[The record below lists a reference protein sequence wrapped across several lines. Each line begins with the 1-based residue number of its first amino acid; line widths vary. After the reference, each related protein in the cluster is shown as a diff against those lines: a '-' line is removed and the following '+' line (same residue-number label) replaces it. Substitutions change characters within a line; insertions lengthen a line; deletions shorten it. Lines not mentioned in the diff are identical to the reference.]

1 MQKEEDLRRELD
13 LCRSIISQILD
24 SATEGVIGLDPDG
37 NCLFVNRSSL
47 EMLGYADDSLF
58 IGNNLHDLIYCAKE
72 AAFPDSLHACRVME
86 KVSRCEQYHNSEEEL
101 ICSDGKLIRV
111 SYSAAPLLS
120 SDGAFIGAIVT
131 IVNTMEKR
139 SLEEQ
144 LRQAQKVEAVGTL
157 AGGVAH
163 DFNNILTAI
172 IGFGSLMEMKMAAD
186 DPMLKSL
193 QQILSAADRAADL
206 TRSLL
211 AFSKRQLTDIR
222 RIELNRIIKGFEKML
237 KRLLREDIELDISL
251 CEGETSVMA
260 DAGQVE
266 QVLINLAT
274 NSRDAMPKGG
284 AISVK
289 TERVIMDETTATANG
304 LSTSGTYV
312 ALIFTDSGTGMDENT
327 LSRIFDPQFTTK
339 KDSEGTGLG
348 LSVCYGIIRKHNGSI
363 LCESAEGR
371 GTCFTIYLPAAP
383 EASAR
388 NDVLSALG
396 HLRGTESI
404 LLAEDDLSVLGLSRS
419 TLEQFG
425 YKVVEAIDGNEAVRL
440 YLEQGNTIHLCILDV
455 IMPKKRGVEAFYE
468 IRQVNPNARVLF
480 ISGYSEDFLA
490 KQNLPPGVMLLKKP
504 LPPVRLLEAVRA
516 VLDKE

>member
-1 MQKEEDLRRELD
+1 MQRDEDLRRELD

-24 SATEGVIGLDPDG
+24 SAAEGVIGLDPDG
-37 NCLFVNRSSL
+37 NCLFVNRACL

-58 IGNNLHDLIYCAKE
+58 IGQNLHGLICCAKKDDCPE
-72 AAFPDSLHACRVME
+72 SLHDCKAME
-86 KVSRCEQYHNSEEEL
+86 KVSRGEQYHDSEEEL
-101 ICSDGKLIRV
+101 ICADGKLIRA

-120 SDGAFIGAIVT
+120 SDGSFIGAIVT

-172 IGFGSLMEMKMAAD
+172 IGFGSLMEMKMSAD

-222 RIELNRIIKGFEKML
+222 RIELNRVIKGFEKML
-237 KRLLREDIELDISL
+237 KRLLREDIELGITL
-251 CEGETSVMA
+251 CGDETSVMA

-284 AISVK
+284 SITVTTA
-289 TERVIMDETTATANG
+289 RVIMDEAAAAANG
-304 LSTSGTYV
+304 LATPGTYV
-312 ALIFTDSGTGMDENT
+312 ALTFADSGTGMDVNT

-348 LSVCYGIIRKHNGSI
+348 LSVCYGIIRKHNGCI
-363 LCESAEGR
+363 HCESAEGR
-371 GTCFTIYLPAAP
+371 GTRFTIYLPAAP

-388 NDVLSALG
+388 NDSLSALG
-396 HLRGTESI
+396 HLRGTETL

-425 YKVVEAIDGNEAVRL
+425 YRILEAADGSEAVRL
-440 YLEQGNTIHLCILDV
+440 FKEHGDAIHLCILDV
-455 IMPKKRGVEAFYE
+455 IMPKKRGVEVFSE
-468 IRQVNPNARVLF
+468 IRQVNPNARILF
-480 ISGYSEDFLA
+480 SSGYSEDFLA
-490 KQNLPPGVMLLKKP
+490 KQNLPPDVLLLKKP

-516 VLDKE
+516 ELDK